1 MSDVPSS
8 SRSIPP
14 SPDPEGPGRGDSSI
28 TREVSASGSQSE
40 APGPNNPPTVIS
52 SRPPLKPPSASEAVS
67 AFQQWGLAPGDRL
80 AHFELVDFVGGG
92 GMGRVFRA
100 FDRHLSRTVALKVLS
115 PDQAADAPTLM
126 RFRNEAQSA
135 ARLDHANIVRVYYLG
150 EDRGI
155 PFIVFEYIEGQ
166 NIRDLVA
173 KRGPMSLPEA
183 VSYTLQVAEALTHAA
198 RHEVVHRDI
207 KPSNVLVTADGVA
220 KLIDLGL
227 ARVQDPTANDLTAS
241 GVTLGTFDYISPEQA
256 RDPRTADVRS
266 DIYSLG
272 CTFFYMLAGRPPFPE
287 GTVLQKLLQHQGD
300 QPPEVRELRPDVP
313 EEVSRLLRKMLAKDP
328 RHRHQTP
335 VELVEEL
342 VLLAEQVGLRPLRSA
357 ATVWGAKQLP
367 AAPFWT
373 RHLPWILPVAALVLI
388 VVLLDWLS
396 APSDRTPR
404 TASHSAPTAV
414 ETAENTTADK
424 PGALSGSPSSD
435 SSPPANAS
443 SSAATTQP
451 SSTAETPPSVASVE
465 KPVEKPPQPAPE
477 KPAAASASE
486 PASQDALAA
495 KPTATAKVEPSGST
509 PTQRAPPVEPSLSAG
524 LAGKQAGL
532 LVVGDELAGARM
544 FSSLSAACAAAASGD
559 VIELR
564 YNGRRAQRPTV
575 VGNVK
580 VTIRGGDGYRPVIV
594 FRPDDPDPIRYPH
607 SMLSVIGGQITLRNL
622 AVELEVPRDLP
633 AENWSLI
640 EILGAESVRLRNCWL
655 TIRNAGDQPGD
666 YHQDVAFFR
675 LRQAPGA
682 ELSVAGSTAAPAPA
696 GIELDDCVARG
707 EAVFLRTEGLQPVR
721 LSWANGLLVT
731 SQYLLWADGGP
742 MPARSG
748 ELRQLDLQHVTAVV
762 RRGLCRLTTS
772 QSAPHQL
779 LTQVRHISDSI
790 LIGAPG
796 GALIEQ
802 SGAESVDQCRG
813 WLEWNGDRVFY
824 QGWEVF
830 WTIGTLDASAAPES
844 MSFDAWQL
852 FWGRERESRPELNR
866 VVWKKTPDF
875 TRPAHVQTP
884 ADYALAGDPNTN
896 PARGAASDGEDAGF
910 EVADLP
916 APPSETESEPS
927 RPDDAPHSA
936 RLAPAATDP

>member
-1 MSDVPSS
+1 MNDATSS
-8 SRSIPP
+8 SRSGPP
-14 SPDPEGPGRGDSSI
+14 SPDPEGPGRGGSSI
-28 TREVSASGSQSE
+28 ARDASSGSQSGP
-40 APGPNNPPTVIS
+40 PGPNNPPTVIS
-52 SRPPLKPPSASEAVS
+52 SRPPLKRPSASDSVA

-80 AHFELVDFVGGG
+80 GHFELVDFVGGG

-115 PDQAADAPTLM
+115 PDQAADAATLM

-173 KRGPMSLPEA
+173 NHGPMDLPQA
-183 VSYTLQVAEALTHAA
+183 VSYTLQVAEALAHAA

-300 QPPEVRELRPDVP
+300 QPPEVRELRPDMP
-313 EEVSRLLRKMLAKDP
+313 EEASRLLRKMLAKDP

-357 ATVWGAKQLP
+357 ATVWGTKQP
-367 AAPFWT
+367 PTTPFWE
-373 RHLPWILPVAALVLI
+373 RHLPWILPVVALVTI
-388 VVLLDWLS
+388 VVLFDLFS
-396 APSDRTPR
+396 GPADRGSR
-404 TASHSAPTAV
+404 TASR
-414 ETAENTTADK
+414 
-424 PGALSGSPSSD
+424 
-435 SSPPANAS
+435 AS
-443 SSAATTQP
+443 
-451 SSTAETPPSVASVE
+451 PSVAEAESTPSAERPADRPAAKDSSVSTTTAQ
-465 KPVEKPPQPAPE
+465 PSVAEKPPLVAATEKPAEKASEPVVE
-477 KPAAASASE
+477 KPAAMPSSQVPPQVASVAKT
-486 PASQDALAA
+486 PAPA
-495 KPTATAKVEPSGST
+495 KPEPPNTSPTPSATPVDPLPS
-509 PTQRAPPVEPSLSAG
+509 AAAV
-524 LAGKQAGL
+524 GKQAGL
-532 LVVGDELAGARM
+532 LVVGDELAGART

-559 VIELR
+559 VIKLR
-564 YNGRRAQRPTV
+564 YNGRRVQRPTV
-575 VGNVK
+575 IGNVK
-580 VTIRGGDGYRPVIV
+580 VTIRGDDGYRPVIV
-594 FRPDDPDPIRYPH
+594 FRPDNPDPIRYPH
-607 SMLSVIGGQITLRNL
+607 SMLSVIGGQLTLRNV
-622 AVELEVPRDLP
+622 AIELDVPRDVP
-633 AENWSLI
+633 AENWSLF

-655 TIRNAGDQPGD
+655 TIQNAGEQPGD

-682 ELSVAGSTAAPAPA
+682 ELAAADSLAVPAPA

-707 EAVFLRTEGLQPVR
+707 EAVFLRTEGVQPLR
-721 LSWANGLLVT
+721 LSWTNGLLVT
-731 SQYLLWADGGP
+731 SQYLLWADGSP
-742 MPARSG
+742 TSARAG
-748 ELRQLDLQHVTAVV
+748 ELRQLDLQHLTAVM

-790 LIGAPG
+790 LIGGPG
-796 GALIEQ
+796 GSLIEQ

-813 WLEWNGDRVFY
+813 WIEWNGDRVFY
-824 QGWEVF
+824 QGWDAF
-830 WTIGTLDASAAPES
+830 WTVSTLDASAAPES
-844 MSFDAWQL
+844 MTFDAWQL

-866 VVWKKTPDF
+866 VVWKKAPDF
-875 TRPAHVQTP
+875 TRAAHSHTP
-884 ADYALAGDPNTN
+884 ADYALAGDVNSN
-896 PARGAASDGEDAGF
+896 PARGAASDGEDAGL
-910 EVADLP
+910 EAAGLP
-916 APPSETESEPS
+916 TAPPETETEPEPP
-927 RPDDAPHSA
+927 RPEDSPHAA
-936 RLAPAATDP
+936 RLTTTPPAQ